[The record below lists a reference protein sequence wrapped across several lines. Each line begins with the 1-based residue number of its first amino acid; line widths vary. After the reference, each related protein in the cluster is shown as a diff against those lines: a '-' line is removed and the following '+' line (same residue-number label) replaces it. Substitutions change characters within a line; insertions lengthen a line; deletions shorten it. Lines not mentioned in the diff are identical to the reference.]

1 MLLSILRFL
10 AGTAC
15 FATLASSPAAA
26 APSLVGMLKCT
37 AEVAQGGQAA
47 RDWRID
53 CAFEPVKGQV
63 QHYAGAINDPG
74 TAPRETGKGFL
85 VWNVLAAAPEM
96 ESGMLVGT
104 YREGKP
110 ASNGLVGGRNDTI
123 VLQAAVG
130 PNQQDGINIAPRVTM
145 IRLELPKV

>member
-1 MLLSILRFL
+1 MLATSLRFF
-10 AGTAC
+10 ACMTCVGT
-15 FATLASSPAAA
+15 LVSSPAAA

-37 AEVAQGGQAA
+37 AEVVQGQAA
-47 RDWRID
+47 RDWKID

-74 TAPRETGKGFL
+74 AEPRQTGKAFL
-85 VWNVLAAAPEM
+85 VWNVLAAGAEVQ
-96 ESGMLVGT
+96 SGMLVGT
-104 YREGKP
+104 YQQGK
-110 ASNGLVGGRNDTI
+110 AVVNGLIGGRNDAI

-130 PNQQDGINIAPRVTM
+130 PNPQEGINLAPRVST